1 MAARK
6 WTQEQKAVQAA
17 AIRTWEP
24 WKQSTG
30 PQSMQGRFKSS
41 RNAYRGGKRTLE
53 RLVNRA
59 SKALKNPSAM
69 TNKKANSIIAE
80 LRRLSDL
87 K

>member
-1 MAARK
+1 MARV

-30 PQSMQGRFKSS
+30 PQSMQGKAKSS
-41 RNAYRGGKRTLE
+41 RNAYKGSVRPFE
-53 RLVNRA
+53 RLIARTTKVL
-59 SKALKNPSAM
+59 SNPSAM

-80 LRRLSDL
+80 LCRLSDL